1 MIQENIKKEF
11 LGIYII
17 WLRDVKRYYRDKP
30 RIIGSFAQPVL
41 FLLVL
46 GTGLAS
52 SFAFFGGGGGD
63 AYLNFMFPGIVGMT
77 ILFTSFFGAMSI
89 VWDREFGFLKEVLV
103 SPISR
108 TSIVI
113 GKILGGST
121 VAIIQ
126 GSIILLFLPLLTNPI
141 PLTDILKS
149 FGLMFLL
156 AVTISSLGIILAS
169 VIKTMQGFQ
178 VITNF
183 LLMPMFFLSGA
194 IFPLL
199 DAPRWMIFLSRVNPL
214 TYGIDAIRYMML
226 RDASL
231 QFFPLW
237 LNITVLLAVSGILS
251 IAGTL
256 LFNRQQ

>member
-1 MIQENIKKEF
+1 MKKEL
-11 LGIYII
+11 LGIYTI

-41 FLLVL
+41 FLFVL
-46 GTGLAS
+46 GSGLAS
-52 SFAFFGGGGGD
+52 SFAFFGSSRGED
-63 AYLNFMFPGIVGMT
+63 YLNFMFPGIVGMT
-77 ILFTSFFGAMSI
+77 VLFTSFFGAMSI

-103 SPISR
+103 SPVSR

-121 VAIIQ
+121 IAIIQ
-126 GSIILLFLPLLTNPI
+126 GAIILLFLPLLSN
-141 PLTDILKS
+141 PLTVLDIIKS
-149 FGLMFLL
+149 FGLMFLM
-156 AVTISSLGIILAS
+156 AVTISTLGIILAS

-194 IFPLL
+194 IFPLI
-199 DAPRWMIFLSRVNPL
+199 DAPRWMVFLSKINPL
-214 TYGIDAIRYMML
+214 TYGIDALRYVML
-226 RDASL
+226 RDSTM
-231 QFFPLW
+231 QVFPLW
-237 LNITVLLAVSGILS
+237 LNIVVMLS
-251 IAGTL
+251 ISAVMSVAGTM